1 MYPALV
7 RLSTVVALTV
17 PLVASPALALAAPPP
32 ASGLHMT
39 TATDLTSDATPPD
52 DDAVPAPAHD
62 MGEMDGAVD
71 SGETDHAD
79 PWDSGHSEHDHPS
92 GEAGE
97 AGEADDS
104 SDGHTDH
111 APPPKDRPRV
121 QLLSAFGGLNGAVLV
136 SAALVRRHDR
146 KHPRHRP
153 RASAAPTAADRRR
166 TSR

>member
-32 ASGLHMT
+32 ASGLHTT
-39 TATDLTSDATPPD
+39 TATDLTSDTTPSD
-52 DDAVPAPAHD
+52 DDAVQAPAHD
-62 MGEMDGAVD
+62 MGEMDGPVD
-71 SGETDHAD
+71 TGETDHAD
-79 PWDSGHSEHDHPS
+79 PWGSEHSEHDQPS

-97 AGEADDS
+97 AGDS

-111 APPPKDRPRV
+111 TPPPKDRPRV